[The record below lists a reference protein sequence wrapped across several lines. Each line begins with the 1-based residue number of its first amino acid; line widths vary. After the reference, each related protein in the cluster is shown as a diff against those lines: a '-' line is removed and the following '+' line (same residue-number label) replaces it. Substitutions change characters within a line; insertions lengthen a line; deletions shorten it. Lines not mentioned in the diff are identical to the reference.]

1 MADHDRIEGAAKNIG
16 GKIKE
21 VAGKV
26 TGNEA
31 LRQEGVVDQA
41 VGKTQATYGDVKEDV
56 KDAAKKVV
64 DKI

>member
-1 MADHDRIEGAAKNIG
+1 MNWNRVEGNWKQVK
-16 GKIKE
+16 GKVKE

-56 KDAAKKVV
+56 KDATKPL
-64 DKI
+64 

>member
-1 MADHDRIEGAAKNIG
+1 MNKDQVEGRLDQVK
-16 GKIKE
+16 GKVKE
-21 VAGKV
+21 VAGKM

-56 KDAAKKVV
+56 KE
-64 DKI
+64 

>member
-1 MADHDRIEGAAKNIG
+1 MNKDQVEGRLDQVK
-16 GKIKE
+16 GKVKE
-21 VAGKV
+21 DAGKV

-31 LRQEGVVDQA
+31 LRQEGVLDQA
-41 VGKTQATYGDVKEDV
+41 VGKTQATYSDVKDDV

>member
-1 MADHDRIEGAAKNIG
+1 MHKDEIKGAAKQATG
-16 GKIKE
+16 AAKE
-21 VAGKV
+21 AIGKV